1 VIVTRTPEHTLPAVE
16 RANPSIQLPPLPVTV
31 DTVIFTVLD
40 HTLQALLVKRREE
53 KFAGLWSLPGG
64 FVAEDEALETAALRE
79 LEEATGVRDVYLEQL
94 YTFGD
99 PGRDTRGRVVSV
111 AYVALLA
118 ADRCPLV
125 PNDLEAEARWWP
137 VYELPQL
144 AFDHPRMIDVALDR
158 VRTKL
163 EYTTI
168 GFQLMGATF
177 TLGELQRIYEVVLDR
192 KLDKR
197 NFRRRLQLLD
207 LVEPTGDTFQDG
219 PGRPAL
225 LHRFRNVDF
234 VHLRER
240 GIHSPF

>member
-1 VIVTRTPEHTLPAVE
+1 MQAAVHNPSRTP
-16 RANPSIQLPPLPVTV
+16 LPPLPVTV

-40 HTLQALLVKRREE
+40 HTLQVLLVKRREE

-64 FVAEDEALETAALRE
+64 FVAPEEPLEDAALRE
-79 LEEATGVRDVYLEQL
+79 LSEATGVRDVYLEQL

-99 PGRDTRGRVVSV
+99 PGRDTRGRVISV

-125 PNDLEAEARWWP
+125 PNELEAEARWWS
-137 VYELPQL
+137 VYDLPEL
-144 AFDHPRMIDVALDR
+144 AFDHPRMIEVALDR

-177 TLGELQRIYEVVLDR
+177 TLGELQRIYEVILGR
-192 KLDKR
+192 ALDKR
-197 NFRRRLQLLD
+197 NFRRRLQLLE
-207 LVEPTGDTFQDG
+207 LVEPTGELYREG
-219 PGRPAL
+219 PGRPAV
-225 LHRFRNVDF
+225 LHRFHRVDF
-234 VHLRER
+234 VHLRDR
-240 GIHSPF
+240 GVHSPF

>member
-1 VIVTRTPEHTLPAVE
+1 MQAQKAEPGSRLAPRGVLPA
-16 RANPSIQLPPLPVTV
+16 LPVTV
-31 DTVIFTVLD
+31 DTVIFTVVEEA
-40 HTLQALLVKRREE
+40 LQVLLVKRGEE

-64 FVAEDEALETAALRE
+64 FVAPEEDLENAALRE
-79 LEEATGVRDVYLEQL
+79 LQEATGVRDVYLEQL
-94 YTFGD
+94 YTFGEPD
-99 PGRDTRGRVVSV
+99 RDTRGRVISV

-125 PNDLEAEARWWP
+125 PHELEAEARWWP
-137 VYELPQL
+137 VYGLPDL
-144 AFDHPRMIDVALDR
+144 AFDHPRMIEVALQR

-177 TLGELQRIYEVVLDR
+177 TLGELQRIYELILDR
-192 KLDKR
+192 ELDKR

-207 LVEPTGDTFQDG
+207 LVEPTGEYRKEG

-225 LHRFRNVDF
+225 LHRFSRVDF
-234 VHLRER
+234 VNLRDR

>member
-1 VIVTRTPEHTLPAVE
+1 MAATTRQRRSTT
-16 RANPSIQLPPLPVTV
+16 LPPLPVTV

-40 HTLQALLVKRREE
+40 HTLQVLLVKRREE

-64 FVAEDEALETAALRE
+64 FVSEHEPLEDAALRE
-79 LEEATGVRDVYLEQL
+79 LQEATGVRDVYLEQL

-137 VYELPQL
+137 VYELPDL
-144 AFDHPRMIDVALDR
+144 AFDHPRMIQVALGR

-168 GFQLMGATF
+168 GFQLMPATF
-177 TLGELQRIYEVVLDR
+177 TLSELQRVYEVILDR
-192 KLDKR
+192 PLDKR
-197 NFRRRLQLLD
+197 NFRRRLSLLD
-207 LVEPTGDTFQDG
+207 LVEPTGEMHRDG

-225 LHRFRNVDF
+225 LHRFRHVDF
-234 VHLRER
+234 VNLRER